1 MTNTPGATIVNLEEG
16 RPTCQKA
23 LMRLSLQIS
32 TLKRVGVDCVKVI
45 HGYGSSGKGGAIRDG
60 SRDHLRKLL
69 SEGKIKHF
77 CAGEHFG
84 PFEEA
89 GRKSIELKPQL
100 RTDPD
105 WARNNDGITMVIL

>member
-1 MTNTPGATIVNLEEG
+1 MTNNPKAAIVNLEEG

-23 LMRLSLQIS
+23 LMRLNLQIS

-45 HGYGSSGKGGAIRDG
+45 HGYGSTGKGGAIRDG

-77 CAGEHFG
+77 CAGENFG
-84 PFEEA
+84 PFQEA
-89 GRKSIELKPQL
+89 GRKTVELKPQL
-100 RTDPD
+100 RCDPD
-105 WARNNDGITMVIL
+105 WARNNDGITIVIL